1 MTLEKLTDEK
11 PEIRKTGTTTI
22 GMICKDGAVLAAEKK
37 STLGYLVASKDSEKI
52 IPVEDHLALT
62 IAGYSGDAQ
71 ALARYLQAELKLFAI
86 QNGRKITVKGA
97 ATLLANIL
105 QGGRWSYMPYMVQ
118 LILGGF
124 DEKAAIFSL
133 DALGSVEEEKK
144 FFSTGS
150 GSPMAL
156 GVLENQYR
164 EGLSVDEGAK
174 IALQAITAA
183 IERDI
188 GSGGKG
194 IDIAI
199 ITRSGVKIT
208 THEFTPRSIK

>member
-1 MTLEKLTDEK
+1 M
-11 PEIRKTGTTTI
+11 GF
-22 GMICKDGAVLAAEKK
+22 
-37 STLGYLVASKDSEKI
+37 LVASKSSEKI
-52 IPVEDHLALT
+52 IQVEDHLALT

-86 QNGRKITVKGA
+86 QNGRKISVKGA
-97 ATLLANIL
+97 ATLLSNIL
-105 QGGRWSYMPYMVQ
+105 QGSKYYPYMVG

-124 DEKAAIFSL
+124 DEKPAVFSL
-133 DALGSVEEEKK
+133 DALGSVEEEKR

-156 GVLENQYR
+156 GVLEDGYKDGMTV
-164 EGLSVDEGAK
+164 EEGAK
-174 IALQAITAA
+174 IALRAITAA

-199 ITRSGVKIT
+199 ITKAGIKIT
-208 THEFTPRSIK
+208 THEFSPRYVK